1 MASDKTASML
11 CLPPMRA
18 TGDPKG
24 RLTLA
29 AVCTEL
35 CRRLASGDE
44 RPVCEE
50 LARIARRAEEE
61 QIPAALLEAVSRME
75 TPQGVLFIARRPEAC
90 AAPLAALRSGLPQQ
104 ELRAV
109 LELLCADEITSEG
122 LIRQLRQR
130 LPEAAGRIAGY
141 RRRCTALMSRMYRYL
156 DDNAM
161 RYDFSVQAMAE
172 EMALPPGEMSR
183 IFRCCVGCPLAAYV
197 WELRLREAKRLLA
210 ETTIPVC
217 KIVQLVGYVDAS
229 SFSRRFQRAAGC
241 TPGEFRQRQSL
252 PVAI

>member
-1 MASDKTASML
+1 MASDKTVSML

-18 TGDPKG
+18 TGDPEG

-61 QIPAALLEAVSRME
+61 QIPAALLLSAVDRMKMKLLE
-75 TPQGVLFIARRPEAC
+75 
-90 AAPLAALRSGLPQQ
+90 AALRSGLPQQ

-141 RRRCTALMSRMYRYL
+141 RRQCTALMGRMYRYL
-156 DDNAM
+156 GDNAM

-197 WELRLREAKRLLA
+197 WELRLREAKRLLT

-217 KIVQLVGYVDAS
+217 KIVRLVGYVDAS